1 LSDVPAE
8 LLRAAIKEAAS
19 DAIMRLGGTIT
30 RHTRSAGNHCRWYD
44 RQRPELFAAA
54 LVAVKA
60 TLDPAGILNPGVL
73 LDAR

>member
-1 LSDVPAE
+1 MDERRRNAIHGTAE
-8 LLRAAIKEAAS
+8 RRSSSSTLATAS
-19 DAIMRLGGTIT
+19 T
-30 RHTRSAGNHCRWYD
+30 SP